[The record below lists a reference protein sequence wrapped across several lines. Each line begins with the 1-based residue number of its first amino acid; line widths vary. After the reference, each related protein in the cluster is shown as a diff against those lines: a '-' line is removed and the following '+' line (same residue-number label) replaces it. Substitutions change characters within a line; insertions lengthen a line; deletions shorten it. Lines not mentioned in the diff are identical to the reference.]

1 MKHAIQIF
9 WAPVLATMLT
19 APAFSQP
26 QFNTDTKLSL
36 GVFITNHDTETTLES
51 NLGQDTDIDFEN
63 DLGLDSSL
71 SVFRL
76 DGSHRFGEKHRVGA
90 SIFDLS
96 RNAVTDIDG
105 EITWQDTV
113 FPIAARI
120 KTDLDFTIYKLA
132 YTYEFLQ
139 RDNAYLG
146 ASIGLYTADIGI
158 VLEDELSQAA
168 ETGDVTAPLPVIG
181 LRGAYALTENWI
193 AFAGAEIFFADFD
206 EIEGFLYDVSVGID
220 YWFSDSVAIGLAW
233 NGVEIDVDA
242 RSEALDADLVWR
254 YSGALLSVKFGF

>member
-1 MKHAIQIF
+1 MAHMKHAIQIF

-146 ASIGLYTADIGI
+146 ASIG
-158 VLEDELSQAA
+158 
-168 ETGDVTAPLPVIG
+168 VTAPLPVIG